1 MGSANGRASVLSVH
15 NGAGVTK
22 RKGKGKALSRHQR
35 LRQEKGIQRAEVVM
49 DKTEKRV
56 EKNNVKVKTVK
67 ERSVGCASQLVVLWL
82 MRLGCLGRA
91 Q

>member
-15 NGAGVTK
+15 NGAGIIK

-35 LRQEKGIQRAEVVM
+35 LRQERGIQRAEAVM

-67 ERSVGCASQLVVLWL
+67 ERSVSCASQLVAL
-82 MRLGCLGRA
+82 
-91 Q
+91 